1 MAQSVPL
8 SVRKLFGLD
17 KRLAQAEI
25 RWLTREH
32 RASRASRANADM
44 ARVVQVA
51 PFACYGLC
59 TTVERTYATRL
70 RAAALVDQRKDA
82 ACTLRVGGLVQVE
95 SSSLLGV
102 C

>member
-1 MAQSVPL
+1 MERSVPL

-32 RASRASRANADM
+32 RVSRASRANADM

-51 PFACYGLC
+51 PFACPCAVSGYSDQ
-59 TTVERTYATRL
+59 
-70 RAAALVDQRKDA
+70 LVLSTKY
-82 ACTLRVGGLVQVE
+82 
-95 SSSLLGV
+95 
-102 C
+102 